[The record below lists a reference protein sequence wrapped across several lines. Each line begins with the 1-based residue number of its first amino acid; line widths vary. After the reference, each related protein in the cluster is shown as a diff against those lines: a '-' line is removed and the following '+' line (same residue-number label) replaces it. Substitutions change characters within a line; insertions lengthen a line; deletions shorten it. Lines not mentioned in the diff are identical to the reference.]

1 MSSRASNG
9 PAPAPAQSPDHA
21 GVGLKAGALRFGDM
35 VIMAGLQ
42 PS

>member
-1 MSSRASNG
+1 MSSRASSG
-9 PAPAPAQSPDHA
+9 PAPAPPQSSDHA

-35 VIMAGLQ
+35 VIMAGPQ